1 MDEVQGVAICI
12 FVVIAIILYIGSDN
26 NNNLTLT

>member
-1 MDEVQGVAICI
+1 MDKIQGMAILI
-12 FVVIAIILYIGSDN
+12 FVVIALIIYIGSDD